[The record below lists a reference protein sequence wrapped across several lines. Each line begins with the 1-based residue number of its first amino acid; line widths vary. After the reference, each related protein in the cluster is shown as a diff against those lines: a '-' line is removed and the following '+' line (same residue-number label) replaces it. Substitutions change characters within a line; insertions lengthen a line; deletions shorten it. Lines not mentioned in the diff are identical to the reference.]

1 MVEQGK
7 SGEAASP
14 DGFKAIWNKL
24 QNLARMTHPVYG
36 SEGFFGQTTNVT
48 IGKLFDERPMLIQDL
63 GYDWDNETPWE
74 IDEDY
79 QSPLYTT
86 VTMTCIVLGDRPQST
101 SQIYNITGLA

>member
-1 MVEQGK
+1 M
-7 SGEAASP
+7 
-14 DGFKAIWNKL
+14 
-24 QNLARMTHPVYG
+24 ARLTYPVYG

-86 VTMTCIVLGDRPQST
+86 VTMTCVVLGARPQSN
-101 SQIYNITGLA
+101 SRLYDIKGLGDE